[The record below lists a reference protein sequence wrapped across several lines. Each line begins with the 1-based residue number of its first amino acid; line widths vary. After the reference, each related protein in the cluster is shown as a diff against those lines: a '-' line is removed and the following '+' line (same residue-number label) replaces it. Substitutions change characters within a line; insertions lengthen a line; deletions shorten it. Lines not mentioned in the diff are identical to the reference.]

1 MHFNEGE
8 FALSRDLMVDLWL
21 QSRQYDK
28 MSPLSEVCGGDFV
41 ICNDGLYESFMEF
54 KKGINYRND
63 LRIVEQVDLL
73 TYWIKTCKIT
83 SIKEVSLMDKAYCLM
98 SPADLDALCEWV
110 YDTRKQWNKT
120 EMNSCSPT
128 KMYIVTNI
136 CMHSCVKILPFFD
149 QHY

>member
-28 MSPLSEVCGGDFV
+28 MSPSREVCGGDFV

-54 KKGINYRND
+54 KKGVTYQND
-63 LRIVEQVDLL
+63 LRIVEQMDLL
-73 TYWIKTCKIT
+73 TYWIKTCKTT

-110 YDTRKQWNKT
+110 YMYTCT
-120 EMNSCSPT
+120 LSPVQFYYFIFACVPSSFQQSNT
-128 KMYIVTNI
+128 YIMAKM
-136 CMHSCVKILPFFD
+136 
-149 QHY
+149 

>member
-28 MSPLSEVCGGDFV
+28 MRPLREVCGGDFV
-41 ICNDGLYESFMEF
+41 ICNHGFYESFMEF
-54 KKGINYRND
+54 KKGVIYQND

-83 SIKEVSLMDKAYCLM
+83 SIKDASLMDKAYIKRHLLTWMHCVNGYMTLE
-98 SPADLDALCEWV
+98 D
-110 YDTRKQWNKT
+110 NGT
-120 EMNSCSPT
+120 E
-128 KMYIVTNI
+128 
-136 CMHSCVKILPFFD
+136 
-149 QHY
+149 

>member
-28 MSPLSEVCGGDFV
+28 MSPLREVCGSDFV
-41 ICNDGLYESFMEF
+41 ICNDGLYESFVEF
-54 KKGINYRND
+54 KKGVTCQNE
-63 LRIVEQVDLL
+63 LRQMDLL

-83 SIKEVSLMDKAYCLM
+83 SIKQVFLMDKAYYLM

-110 YDTRKQWNKT
+110 YDTRKHWNKT
-120 EMNSCSPT
+120 EMKSCSPT
-128 KMYIVTNI
+128 KSKTYIY
-136 CMHSCVKILPFFD
+136 C
-149 QHY
+149 Y